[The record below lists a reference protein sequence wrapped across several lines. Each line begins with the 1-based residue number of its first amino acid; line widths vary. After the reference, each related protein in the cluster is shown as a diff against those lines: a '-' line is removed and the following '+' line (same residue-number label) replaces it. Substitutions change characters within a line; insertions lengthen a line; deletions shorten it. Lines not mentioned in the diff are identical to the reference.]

1 MGRRSKYLDNRGL
14 MKVFNAFIRSNF
26 QYANIVWHFI
36 TTPSIIKMEKIQRR
50 ALRIV
55 FNDYTSSYPVLLSK
69 AKVTSLYISRMKTIL
84 IETFKTI
91 NKVNPLFLHD
101 IFTVNGAT
109 YE

>member
-1 MGRRSKYLDNRGL
+1 MIMYLNCAKEKAAFYVSAMGRISKYLDNRGL

-69 AKVTSLYISRMKTIL
+69 AKVTSLYVS
-84 IETFKTI
+84 
-91 NKVNPLFLHD
+91 
-101 IFTVNGAT
+101 
-109 YE
+109 